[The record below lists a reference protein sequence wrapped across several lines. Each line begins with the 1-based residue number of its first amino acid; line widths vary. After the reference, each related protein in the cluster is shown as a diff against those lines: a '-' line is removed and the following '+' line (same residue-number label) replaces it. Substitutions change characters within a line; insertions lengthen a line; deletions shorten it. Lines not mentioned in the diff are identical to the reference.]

1 MGRTI
6 GIFHGVKTTTKG
18 ESRPTRVT
26 VMQGDGDVHT
36 YELADDQAELDWLLG
51 VYPTSYKVVPAD
63 TSVQGIPAHHVIRK
77 KDAETMKI
85 PASTD
90 GLWSG
95 DRVLLMMNGFANRLA
110 YAISRRGSLLGATV
124 FRIGTH
130 EFSRY
135 REAREAKDDS
145 VLLATLMSEYDQ
157 TPDGEASVLHEVLP
171 ADAHVI
177 RLIEEYRSHGDV
189 QRDRIACEQRLFEQ
203 VRGEIFCNPH
213 GHYPEGDIELA
224 FDRAKASDVVLKSL
238 LKVERARKKKV
249 EATLVDIPVYQNV
262 LSTVTGVGPLISARI
277 IASVGSIKRFPTE
290 AKFAAY
296 CGVHLV
302 KQEGERDK
310 SVFPRRTKGQRSN
323 WSGMAR
329 QAFFLLVEQALK
341 RPESQWGMYLRR
353 MKEAYATR
361 HPDKTKMQVHRAAMW
376 RTATRFNRWLYREWR
391 KLEFPAKPEVKSKAV

>member
-26 VMQGDGDVHT
+26 VMKHDGTVHS

-63 TSVQGIPAHHVIRK
+63 TSVEGIPAHHVIRK
-77 KDAETMKI
+77 KDAEVMKI
-85 PASTD
+85 PASID
-90 GLWSG
+90 GLQTG
-95 DRVLLMMNGFANRLA
+95 DMVLLMMNGFANRLA
-110 YAISRRGSLLGATV
+110 YAISRRGAHINALLY
-124 FRIGTH
+124 RIGTH
-130 EFSRY
+130 EFAQY
-135 REAREAKDDS
+135 REARDMSDDS
-145 VLLATLMSEYDQ
+145 VLLATLMSEYNKS
-157 TPDGEASVLHEVLP
+157 PDSEVSALHEVLP
-171 ADAHVI
+171 ADAQVI
-177 RLIEEYRSHGDV
+177 KLIEEYRSFSDV
-189 QRDRIACEQRLFEQ
+189 QGDRIACEQRLFEQ
-203 VRGEIFCNPH
+203 VRGEIFCNPD

-238 LKVERARKKKV
+238 LRVERSRKKKV
-249 EATLVDIPVYQNV
+249 EATLVDIPVYEKV

-302 KQEGERDK
+302 KKVDEGGK
-310 SVFPRRTKGQRSN
+310 CVFPRRTKGQRSN

-341 RPESQWGMYLRR
+341 RPESHWGAYLRR
-353 MKEAYATR
+353 MKESYASR
-361 HPDKTKMQVHRAAMW
+361 HPDKTKMQIHRAAMW
-376 RTATRFNRWLYREWR
+376 RTATRFNRWLYRQWR
-391 KLEFPAKPEVKSKAV
+391 KLDFPAKPEAKSKAA